1 MVARTQTQVFSLTS
15 HSALPGL
22 SLWGAA
28 HPFYTVL
35 LSNPGVRAGWG
46 PEVWEGGVYSG
57 KPVATCILKLALSF
71 QLFLIWSKNMKRLAT
86 PSHVNPMTASNTTT
100 KGKDS
105 VYLSTG
111 NFFKKKNTSGTR
123 SHWVINELSPHQR
136 KKITIIIKIMAPY
149 SLIN

>member
-1 MVARTQTQVFSLTS
+1 
-15 HSALPGL
+15 
-22 SLWGAA
+22 
-28 HPFYTVL
+28 
-35 LSNPGVRAGWG
+35 
-46 PEVWEGGVYSG
+46 
-57 KPVATCILKLALSF
+57 
-71 QLFLIWSKNMKRLAT
+71 MKRLAT